1 MRGCCGFCCKS
12 CWLCGC
18 VDAVDVD
25 VDADVNVDDVDVEV
39 VVFNSNDV
47 AFAFVVVVSVKPV
60 FAFDIC
66 CGVCCCEF
74 CYLFRMDF

>member
-12 CWLCGC
+12 CGFCGC

-25 VDADVNVDDVDVEV
+25 VDVNVDDVEV

-47 AFAFVVVVSVKPV
+47 AFVVVVVSVKPV